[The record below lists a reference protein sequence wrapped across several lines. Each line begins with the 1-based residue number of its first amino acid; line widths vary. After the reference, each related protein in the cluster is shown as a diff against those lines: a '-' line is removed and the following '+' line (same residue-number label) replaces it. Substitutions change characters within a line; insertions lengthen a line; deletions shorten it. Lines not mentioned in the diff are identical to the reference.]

1 MKVCP
6 NCDESFGDDLN
17 FCDVDGT
24 RLERHR
30 DVASTEGRSR
40 AWSLLGAGLLIGAL
54 AISAASIIFFPKTRV
69 APSIASSLP
78 STGTTPG
85 QNSGEAST
93 SSPATQQPEIVVEEA
108 FAEEAPPAE
117 PKKKE
122 KLADLA
128 NANANVP
135 VPNPKAVA
143 LEPEDPANS
152 PKRASEPAALTPV
165 EIRNP
170 DPPSAKPAVESR
182 ELEKEMKPAPTVDPK
197 KDAKGKGKDSAKDDK
212 KKKDDAKE
220 KKKGGF
226 FGVFKK
232 IFGKD

>member
-30 DVASTEGRSR
+30 DVASTGDRSR
-40 AWSLLGAGLLIGAL
+40 AWSFLGAGLLIGAL
-54 AISAASIIFFPKTRV
+54 ALSAASIIFFPKSRV
-69 APSIASSLP
+69 TPSIASSLP

-85 QNSGEAST
+85 TAPGEAT
-93 SSPATQQPEIVVEEA
+93 APATQQPEIVVEEA
-108 FAEEAPPAE
+108 LAEEAPPVE
-117 PKKKE
+117 TKKKE
-122 KLADLA
+122 KVADLT
-128 NANANVP
+128 NANANVS

-143 LEPEDPANS
+143 LEAEDPVNS
-152 PKRASEPAALTPV
+152 SRRASEPVVAPPV
-165 EIRNP
+165 EVR
-170 DPPSAKPAVESR
+170 DPEPPPARPVAVESR
-182 ELEKEMKPAPTVDPK
+182 ESEKEMKPAPTTDPK
-197 KDAKGKGKDSAKDDK
+197 KDPKAKDSK
-212 KKKDDAKE
+212 KKKDDPKE